1 MEDRTAGENR
11 TGLHKETKKRSQR
24 PKAKEWRRW
33 SLAETGWAQRKKGE
47 QAEDASFSAVQNNA
61 PMDVWVYLAGSL
73 SGADKLISRCGYLGR
88 ALRHRCGRHEEL
100 EQQNEGD
107 EAILIFLK
115 ANVIGGEKA

>member
-1 MEDRTAGENR
+1 
-11 TGLHKETKKRSQR
+11 
-24 PKAKEWRRW
+24 
-33 SLAETGWAQRKKGE
+33 
-47 QAEDASFSAVQNNA
+47 
-61 PMDVWVYLAGSL
+61 MDVWVYLAGSL

-115 ANVIGGEKA
+115 ANVIGGEKAWHNVNNDDSTVARTFF